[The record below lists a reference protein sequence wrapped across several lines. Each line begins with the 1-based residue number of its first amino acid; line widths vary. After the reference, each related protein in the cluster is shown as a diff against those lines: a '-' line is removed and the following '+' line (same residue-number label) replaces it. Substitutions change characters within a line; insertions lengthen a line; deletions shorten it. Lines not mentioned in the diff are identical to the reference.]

1 MKDLLVT
8 LLYLIIFNVL
18 LYRYRR
24 LQFNSFKPYVTS
36 LIFNLKFLTGILI
49 WMVYTFYYKD
59 LQNNDI
65 HKFYTDAL
73 TLHEIKAKDSEAFWG
88 LLAGDIDCDKGNLKT
103 YLKNWDRNFDEA
115 PINENRTIIR
125 LNALLMFITFKTYFA
140 HILFFCFISLLGWVL
155 LLNSVAKFTP
165 QQNMLYALPVMVLP
179 SVLFWASGVMKE
191 PLLILGLGMLLYGL
205 INKHQPFRK
214 AILIAVGFTIILFTK
229 FFVLACLIPAAIAF
243 LLFNNNNQQGFIVSK
258 YALVFATLLFIAFN
272 LQYVTARINPLQMLV
287 NKQTNSVKEAI
298 YYKAGSRIDIPPLEP
313 NGLSVL
319 TVAPVGI
326 VNTLL
331 RPYPTEAKN
340 IMMLASAIENIL
352 VVLLLAWLVWH
363 TKRTNIQHLN
373 VVLFLL
379 TFSVAYFALI
389 GMCTPVLGNLT
400 RYRAPLLPVF
410 LLAFIINA
418 NTPAI
423 LNRLGFLLRQ

>member
-1 MKDLLVT
+1 
-8 LLYLIIFNVL
+8 
-18 LYRYRR
+18 
-24 LQFNSFKPYVTS
+24 
-36 LIFNLKFLTGILI
+36 
-49 WMVYTFYYKD
+49 
-59 LQNNDI
+59 
-65 HKFYTDAL
+65 
-73 TLHEIKAKDSEAFWG
+73 
-88 LLAGDIDCDKGNLKT
+88 
-103 YLKNWDRNFDEA
+103 
-115 PINENRTIIR
+115 
-125 LNALLMFITFKTYFA
+125 
-140 HILFFCFISLLGWVL
+140 
-155 LLNSVAKFTP
+155 VAKFTP

-205 INKHQPFRK
+205 INKHQPGRK
-214 AILIAVGFTIILFTK
+214 TILIAVGFTIILFTK
-229 FFVLACLIPAAIAF
+229 FFVLACLVPAAIAF
-243 LLFNNNNQQGFIVSK
+243 LLFSNNNQQGFIVSK

-272 LQYVTARINPLQMLV
+272 LQYVTARINPIQMLV

-373 VVLFLL
+373 VVLLLL

-423 LNRLGFLLRQ
+423 MNRLGFLLRK